1 MTENIPVNEQLL
13 ALEKT
18 LKARLSPVHPNQQFI
33 GLLRRRLEDAPI
45 DPQRK
50 WLAMTLLAIAGGLAV
65 GLVIFLIGKGLV
77 ENGEEA

>member
-1 MTENIPVNEQLL
+1 MPEKTPVDEELL

-18 LKARLSPVHPNQQFI
+18 LKARLSPVNPRQQFV
-33 GLLRRRLEDAPI
+33 GSLRRRLEDAPI

-50 WLAMTLLAIAGGLAV
+50 WLAMILLTIAGGLAV
-65 GLVIFLIGKGLV
+65 GLVVFLIGKSLV